1 MLILGVLYSIPLIDY
16 SYAKVTLTLKLF
28 FFLIKTVFMDG
39 MARPSTSF
47 FQNVLAAPGPSI
59 VYFYFIMIYCSVFT
73 KKKPIVV

>member
-1 MLILGVLYSIPLIDY
+1 
-16 SYAKVTLTLKLF
+16 
-28 FFLIKTVFMDG
+28 MDG

-73 KKKPIVV
+73 KKKKKKPIVV